1 MPLLFEPFARFC
13 VGMVPVATR
22 LFSDDQLDRLR
33 SFPDIGKDDLIRYFT
48 LTGVDPG
55 RGRGPGDRLG
65 LAVQLCTLP
74 WLGFVPD
81 EVTAA
86 PPVAVTRLAER
97 LAIDPAELQ
106 GYGRREQTRT
116 GHLQSAAGYLGWKQ
130 APPGGAAMKELEQF
144 LRFSSM
150 PGWGWPGWPG

>member
-1 MPLLFEPFARFC
+1 MSRSSIR
-13 VGMVPVATR
+13 VVAGV
-22 LFSDDQLDRLR
+22 QV
-33 SFPDIGKDDLIRYFT
+33 IG
-48 LTGVDPG
+48 
-55 RGRGPGDRLG
+55 LG
-65 LAVQLCTLP
+65 LPSSCARCRGWGS

-97 LAIDPAELQ
+97 LTIDPAELQ

-144 LRFSSM
+144 LPATLLAWHRKL
-150 PGWGWPGWPG
+150 W

>member
-1 MPLLFEPFARFC
+1 
-13 VGMVPVATR
+13 MVPVATR
-22 LFSDDQLDRLR
+22 LFSDDQLDQLR

-48 LTGVDPG
+48 LTGADVAFVDPG

-65 LAVQLCTLP
+65 LAVQVCTLP

-97 LAIDPAELQ
+97 LAIDPGELQ

-116 GHLQSAAGYLGWKQ
+116 GHLQSVAGYLGWKQ
-130 APPGGAAMKELEQF
+130 APGPAPRPASSLLVGAA
-144 LRFSSM
+144 SH
-150 PGWGWPGWPG
+150 GT